1 MKLLKNLLAALL
13 ADILRDAYDCVNFL
27 RMYSKQN
34 LHLSSLNKLT
44 DTITKGYLD
53 SMDASGA
60 TSLRFQSDLNKSASF
75 VT

>member
-27 RMYSKQN
+27 RMYSKPN
-34 LHLSSLNKLT
+34 LHLSSRKKLT

-60 TSLRFQSDLNKSASF
+60 TSLRFQSDFNKSASF

>member
-1 MKLLKNLLAALL
+1 MKLLKNLLAAVL

-27 RMYSKQN
+27 RMYSKPN
-34 LHLSSLNKLT
+34 LHLSRRNKLT
-44 DTITKGYLD
+44 DTITKVYLN

-60 TSLRFQSDLNKSASF
+60 TSLRFQSDFNKSASF